1 MEQLLWSMLLAASI
15 TSIFII
21 ITIIISNRNKNNG

>member
-1 MEQLLWSMLLAASI
+1 VEQLLWSMLLAASI